1 MRLLLKIRV
10 LIIIVMLAICGC
22 MSERM
27 RKAREISKDLNEKDS
42 ICEVEKSDFTGR
54 VNAMADSVLML
65 LSTEEK
71 AAQTIIPAIF
81 ASSDAYTLRLIQEY
95 GNKGYGGV
103 VLLKGDTASAHKI
116 SDVLGDSGK
125 VPPFM
130 AIDAEWGLA
139 MRLADAR
146 RYPANSEL
154 GDVGESEMFEYG
166 RTLAGEC
173 KALGINMVLGPV
185 VDVAKRESYI
195 GRRSYGTD
203 RQRVTDMGISYALGL
218 MSGGVISVAKHFP
231 GHGSVRGDSHRGKPI
246 IEKSLHELDSVD
258 LYPFKKYIETG
269 LPAIMVG
276 HLALPAIDSAMRPAS
291 LSKEVIT
298 GLLKEELGFRGLI
311 LTDALN
317 MGGAEGLGADDAL
330 TAGADIILAPMDS
343 KKALDEITAAIE
355 SGKLKGEDID
365 AKVRKILTWKYT
377 LQEGEKEASGEIK

>member
-1 MRLLLKIRV
+1 MRSLFKFSV
-10 LIIIVMLAICGC
+10 QIIIVMLATCGC

-27 RKAREISKDLNEKDS
+27 RKAREISKEINEKDS
-42 ICEVEKSDFTGR
+42 VSKVEKSDLTDM
-54 VNAMADSVLML
+54 VTAKADSVLKL
-65 LSTEEK
+65 LTIEEK
-71 AAQTIIPAIF
+71 AAQTIIPAVF
-81 ASSDAYTLRLIQEY
+81 ASSDAYTLRLIEEY
-95 GNKGYGGV
+95 GKKGYGGI

-116 SDVLGDSGK
+116 SDVLKESGK

-139 MRLADAR
+139 MRLTDAR

-203 RQRVTDMGISYALGL
+203 PQRVTDMGISYALGL

-298 GLLKEELGFRGLI
+298 GLLKDELGFKGLI

-330 TAGADIILAPMDS
+330 SAGADIILAPMDS
-343 KKALDEITAAIE
+343 KKALEEIITAIE
-355 SGKLKGEDID
+355 SGKLKEEDLD
-365 AKVRKILTWKYT
+365 GRVRRILISKY
-377 LQEGEKEASGEIK
+377 SFF